1 MFYNPAGLRRKDAR
15 VFLVLLLCVY
25 TFSLMCVLYVSQY
38 ATDKLLLQND
48 SVPTIRSYFN
58 IRNLSRRLSFCT
70 VPIWEETASGRL
82 SMKLKKDQ
90 RQNSR
95 RTQLKTKLGR
105 KHSSHHFNSQA
116 QSEYNH
122 HGNIIN
128 ESRDPVSYFR
138 SRLQGKYSLLLWKTI
153 SIFDSVLTDNR
164 IDYMLYGGTLI
175 GSYRHHGLVPWDDDM
190 DVLVPLTVKDSLQRA
205 FTHIRQEYILNQDS
219 DSCWKLFSV
228 LSDPISGCNWRWPYL
243 DIFFYAENRTHIW
256 DVSPKYTY
264 NFSYPK
270 TIIFPLRRRPFM
282 NLTLRAPH
290 NPGAV
295 IDANYDIRLCK
306 SGAWIHR
313 WERQG
318 HELTVPCS
326 LLFSK
331 FAFVR
336 RVFMN
341 GGCNETLVQNKA
353 IISNFFD
360 EGINC

>member
-90 RQNSR
+90 RENSR
-95 RTQLKTKLGR
+95 RTQRKTKLDR
-105 KHSSHHFNSQA
+105 KHSAHHYNSQA
-116 QSEYNH
+116 QSEYNQ

-128 ESRDPVSYFR
+128 ESHDPVSYFR

-256 DVSPKYTY
+256 DISPKYTY
-264 NFSYPK
+264 SFSYPK

-336 RVFMN
+336 RIFVN

-353 IISNFFD
+353 IISHFFD